1 MSDNEYEEENLDEFM
16 INASSI
22 LCGDSTDVEKESIID
37 TLKDHLSQIFHDQ
50 NEMQNI
56 FKILND
62 VIFSN
67 DDIIDENSKTQ
78 KISNKEPFKI
88 YPIIYSFNPKT
99 SYYYL
104 DYFIASLQKS
114 MTEENRQDFTYLS
127 IIFSEVVTAF
137 FSDEKNNKHLIK
149 KNCILEQNKRIKLFD
164 KILNF
169 CNENIK
175 TNSKTEQSFGCLLL
189 TEFIEKCPLVKEDKY
204 LENLFKIISEYLDD
218 RWFEC
223 KLDLLNCTIS
233 LIFTA
238 ESKFKPYANICLF
251 RVLDY
256 LTDSEWMKRKLAINI
271 VYTLV
276 FYCKEEIL
284 AVKDNIIDFL
294 NTLKEDSVDEV
305 REVCLQTLKF
315 LEEDDTS
322 GENQKNNENNDNS
335 YDSINNDINKPKNLF
350 NKNKNESNNKN
361 KSTKNNDNFN
371 KMNNKNQKINNN
383 DINDML
389 AERLQK
395 ENELLEKLDE
405 NNNNTYNDYN
415 GIELSNT
422 INGISEQLQ
431 KIQEDQNKFLNII
444 TNIQQIVDN
453 NFSSLNERI
462 KNLEKKAGINN
473 TNSNIIKMN
482 QSNNNENML
491 SFNSFNSYGSSNNPH
506 NYREQGEEEDKEIIS
521 NRGVEKPQKKIKVIN
536 KKEEIYKIE
545 ELKKKFRNGKY
556 NEALI
561 ESRENDIY
569 LIKLLPLLDKNV
581 IPKVE
586 ASLIEDVINRLNKKI
601 SIICVGNGRT
611 NINDILGFYIQVIK
625 SRINLKLI
633 TQLNIKDTLRFLKVK
648 SNNKLIQSD
657 LNNINTILKGLK
669 V

>member
-1 MSDNEYEEENLDEFM
+1 
-16 INASSI
+16 
-22 LCGDSTDVEKESIID
+22 
-37 TLKDHLSQIFHDQ
+37 
-50 NEMQNI
+50 
-56 FKILND
+56 
-62 VIFSN
+62 
-67 DDIIDENSKTQ
+67 
-78 KISNKEPFKI
+78 
-88 YPIIYSFNPKT
+88 
-99 SYYYL
+99 
-104 DYFIASLQKS
+104 
-114 MTEENRQDFTYLS
+114 
-127 IIFSEVVTAF
+127 
-137 FSDEKNNKHLIK
+137 
-149 KNCILEQNKRIKLFD
+149 
-164 KILNF
+164 
-169 CNENIK
+169 
-175 TNSKTEQSFGCLLL
+175 
-189 TEFIEKCPLVKEDKY
+189 
-204 LENLFKIISEYLDD
+204 
-218 RWFEC
+218 
-223 KLDLLNCTIS
+223 
-233 LIFTA
+233 
-238 ESKFKPYANICLF
+238 
-251 RVLDY
+251 
-256 LTDSEWMKRKLAINI
+256 
-271 VYTLV
+271 
-276 FYCKEEIL
+276 
-284 AVKDNIIDFL
+284 
-294 NTLKEDSVDEV
+294 LKEDSVDEV

-395 ENELLEKLDE
+395 ENEFLEKLDE

-444 TNIQQIVDN
+444 TNIQQAVDN

-506 NYREQGEEEDKEIIS
+506 NYREQGEEEDKEIMS

-545 ELKKKFRNGKY
+545 DLKKKFRNGKY